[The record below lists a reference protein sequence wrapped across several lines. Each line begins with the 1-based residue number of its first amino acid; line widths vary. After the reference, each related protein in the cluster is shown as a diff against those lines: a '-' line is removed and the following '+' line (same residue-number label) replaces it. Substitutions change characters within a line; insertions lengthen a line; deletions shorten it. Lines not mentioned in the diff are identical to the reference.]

1 MEVALA
7 WFGSAASQLAERV
20 AWRMEGRGHNQ
31 YSRTEYASGI
41 VPSKYRWEPVMD
53 RLAAMQTFVRVVDTG
68 SFSAAA
74 RQLNIGQPAVSKSI
88 AQLEDWLGVRLLM
101 RSTRGL
107 AVTEAGQRYYE
118 RARRSIEEADEAV
131 LAARGEG
138 AGLVGVVRVAA
149 ATTFARLHIV
159 PHLPAFLAIHPGLE
173 IDLILD
179 DRIID
184 LVEESIDVC
193 LRMGNLPDSA
203 LTARKLA
210 TAERVV
216 LATPN
221 YIARAGEPLT
231 PADLATHEAVVYSQ
245 GRSGVW
251 AFERDGSAVSV
262 AVKGRLRV
270 SSAEG
275 LRAAVLADIGLT
287 ISSTWMFAPEL
298 VNGAVLPLLN
308 TWKLPSID
316 LWAIFPTGRLASAK
330 ARALVDFVKDALA
343 ATTCP

>member
-1 MEVALA
+1 
-7 WFGSAASQLAERV
+7 
-20 AWRMEGRGHNQ
+20 
-31 YSRTEYASGI
+31 
-41 VPSKYRWEPVMD
+41 MD
-53 RLAAMQTFVRVVDTG
+53 RLASMQTFVRVVDTG

-88 AQLEDWLGVRLLM
+88 AQLEDWLGVRLLV

-118 RARRSIEEADEAV
+118 RARRSIEEADEAE

-138 AGLVGVVRVAA
+138 AGLVGTVRVSA

-159 PHLPAFLAIHPGLE
+159 PHLPAFLAQHPGLE

-179 DRIID
+179 DRVID

-193 LRMGNLPDSA
+193 LRMGALPDSA

-210 TAERVV
+210 TANRVV
-216 LATPN
+216 LATPH
-221 YIARAGEPLT
+221 YLTRAGTPQT
-231 PADLATHEAVVYSQ
+231 PADLAAHEAVVDSQ

-251 AFERDGSAVSV
+251 EFERGGSAISV

-287 ISSTWMFAPEL
+287 IASTWMFTPEL
-298 VNGAVLPLLN
+298 ESGAVVPVLTAWTLP
-308 TWKLPSID
+308 PID
-316 LWAIFPTGRLASAK
+316 LWAIYPTGRLASAK
-330 ARALVDFVKDALA
+330 ARALVDFVQQTLA
-343 ATTCP
+343 HSDP